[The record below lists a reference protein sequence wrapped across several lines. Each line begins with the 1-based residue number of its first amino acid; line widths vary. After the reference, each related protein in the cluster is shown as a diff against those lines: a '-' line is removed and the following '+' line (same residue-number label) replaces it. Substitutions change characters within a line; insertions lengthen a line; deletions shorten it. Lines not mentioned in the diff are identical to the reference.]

1 MTKGGRTI
9 KKFFVIPLCILLAV
23 ALFCAGAYFAMSF
36 ENVRTSQSVG
46 AGYDAILV
54 LGCKV
59 YPDGSLSPMLR
70 DRMDQGIALYRA
82 GVAPKLL
89 LSGDHGRADYDEVG
103 SMFHYALGQG
113 VPQEDIFLDH
123 AGFSTYESVYR
134 ARAIYGLERPVIVS
148 QGFHVPRA
156 LFIARCM
163 GMDAAGVG
171 CDYRPY
177 NNIWYNHLR
186 EVPARIHDF
195 LQCVLHVPPRYLGE
209 AIPILSSDAALT
221 QQGVD
226 APTKP

>member
-1 MTKGGRTI
+1 M
-9 KKFFVIPLCILLAV
+9 
-23 ALFCAGAYFAMSF
+23 
-36 ENVRTSQSVG
+36 G

-54 LGCKV
+54 LGCKSI
-59 YPDGSLSPMLR
+59 PGRLPLSPMLR
-70 DRMDQGIALYRA
+70 DPDGSGARLYRS

-89 LSGDHGRADYDEVG
+89 LSGDHGRADYEEWAAC
-103 SMFHYALGQG
+103 STTPWARRTS
-113 VPQEDIFLDH
+113 EDIFLTTR
-123 AGFSTYESVYR
+123 GSPPMRRR

-195 LQCVLHVPPRYLGE
+195 LQCALHVPP
-209 AIPILSSDAALT
+209 AIWGGHPH
-221 QQGVD
+221 
-226 APTKP
+226 PEF